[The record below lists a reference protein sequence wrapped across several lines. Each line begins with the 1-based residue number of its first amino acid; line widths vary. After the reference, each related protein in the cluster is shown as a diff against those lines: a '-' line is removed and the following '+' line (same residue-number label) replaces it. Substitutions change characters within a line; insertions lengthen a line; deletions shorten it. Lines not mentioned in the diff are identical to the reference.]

1 MKNLH
6 FAIPNNLSVLHDELL
21 AAFPSLTP
29 VRLLSQV
36 PDDTDDADGL
46 VPVMR
51 VEGDSRNVWLTV
63 PDGADE
69 SAIQAIVDAHDASA
83 TQRDLKAEARA
94 TGATKLK
101 ALGLTDDEIAALQG

>member
-1 MKNLH
+1 MKTLDFNR
-6 FAIPNNLSVLHDELL
+6 PNNLGLLADELL
-21 AAFPSLTP
+21 AAVP
-29 VRLLSQV
+29 VLRPVEDSSGVLQQITRIEARGADIHLEV
-36 PDDTDDADGL
+36 PDD
-46 VPVMR
+46 
-51 VEGDSRNVWLTV
+51 
-63 PDGADE
+63 ADE